1 MSDFKKSVRIRLIE
15 LNMTMGNLAEELG
28 ISISYLSELLNG
40 TRTNQDQIQ
49 RIKDY
54 LEIGGD

>member
-40 TRTNQDQIQ
+40 TRSNQDQIQ